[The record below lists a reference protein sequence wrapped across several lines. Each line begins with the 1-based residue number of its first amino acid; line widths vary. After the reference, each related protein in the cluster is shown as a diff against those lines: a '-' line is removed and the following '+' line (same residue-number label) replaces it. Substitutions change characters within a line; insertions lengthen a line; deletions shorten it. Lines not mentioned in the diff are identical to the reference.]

1 MTVPKKATP
10 NETQMANS
18 HNPPFLYAL
27 RSSREIAAEA
37 AVEPD
42 NDKLLELVQEL
53 NAALEREEL
62 ERHPRRNR

>member
-1 MTVPKKATP
+1 
-10 NETQMANS
+10 MANS